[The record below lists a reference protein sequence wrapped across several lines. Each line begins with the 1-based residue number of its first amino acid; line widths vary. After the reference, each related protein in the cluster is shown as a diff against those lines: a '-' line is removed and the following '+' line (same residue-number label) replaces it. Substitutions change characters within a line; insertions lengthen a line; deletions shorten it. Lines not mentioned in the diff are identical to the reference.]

1 MIYSVVDGPMKEHY
15 VYEFYHHHVL
25 LKAYDEI
32 GRNLSRLRLEIRTK
46 YAAMAEDATKYV
58 YYRELIPNL
67 ERQFCTMVVEGIK
80 GGSIII
86 IAAQAERKVA

>member
-1 MIYSVVDGPMKEHY
+1 MIYSIVDGPMKEHY
-15 VYEFYHHHVL
+15 VYEFYHQNML

-32 GRNLSRLRLEIRTK
+32 GRNLKRLRLEIRYK
-46 YAAMAEDATKYV
+46 YKAMAEDKTKYA

-67 ERQFCTMVVEGIK
+67 ERQFCTMVLEGIK

-86 IAAQAERKVA
+86 IAAKAERKAA